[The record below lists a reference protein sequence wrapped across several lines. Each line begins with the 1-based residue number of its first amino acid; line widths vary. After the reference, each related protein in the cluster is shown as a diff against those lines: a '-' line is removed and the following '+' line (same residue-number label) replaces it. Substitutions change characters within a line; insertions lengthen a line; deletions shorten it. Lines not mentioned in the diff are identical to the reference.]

1 MNALYSALLKKCRA
15 VYKEPGVYS
24 VPVMT
29 GDVKVGNALL
39 EYWSN
44 EWGAVFVRRL
54 YNFMGVVMYFGKDGR
69 ELEYLRGL
77 SGRKLQTAVK
87 EHADEWRQGVTEIR
101 MRIWYKGKSHE
112 LRRAFVV
119 RIGTKIKVDV
129 RWESPLYYAG
139 GL

>member
-1 MNALYSALLKKCRA
+1 MNTLYSALLKKCRT
-15 VYKEPGVYS
+15 VYREPGVYS

-54 YNFMGVVMYFGKDGR
+54 YNFMGTVMYFGKDGK

-77 SGRKLQTAVK
+77 SGRRLQTAVK
-87 EHADEWRQGVTEIR
+87 QHATEWRQGVTEIR
-101 MRIWYKGKSHE
+101 MRIYYGGRTHE

>member
-39 EYWSN
+39 EYWAN

-54 YNFMGVVMYFGKDGR
+54 YNFMGTVMYFGKDGK

-87 EHADEWRQGVTEIR
+87 QHADEWRQGVTEIR
-101 MRIWYKGKSHE
+101 MRIWYGGRSHE

-119 RIGTKIKVDV
+119 RIGSKIKVDV
-129 RWESPLYYAG
+129 RWESPLYYSG

>member
-15 VYKEPGVYS
+15 VYREPGVYS

-39 EYWSN
+39 EYWAN

-54 YNFMGVVMYFGKDGR
+54 YNFMGVVMYFGKDGK

-87 EHADEWRQGVTEIR
+87 QHADEWRQGVTEIR
-101 MRIWYKGKSHE
+101 MRIYYGGRTHD

>member
-15 VYKEPGVYS
+15 VYREPGVYS

-54 YNFMGVVMYFGKDGR
+54 YNFMGVVMYFGKDGK

-87 EHADEWRQGVTEIR
+87 QHADDWRQGVTEIR
-101 MRIWYKGKSHE
+101 MRIYYGGKSHD

-129 RWESPLYYAG
+129 RWESPLYYDG

>member
-1 MNALYSALLKKCRA
+1 MNALYSALLKRCRT
-15 VYKEPGVYS
+15 VYREPGVYS

-29 GDVKVGNALL
+29 GDVEVGNALV
-39 EYWSN
+39 EYWAN

-54 YNFMGVVMYFGKDGR
+54 FNFMGTVMYFTKDGK
-69 ELEYLRGL
+69 EIAYLRGL

-87 EHADEWRQGVTEIR
+87 QHETEWRQGVTEIR
-101 MRIWYKGKSHE
+101 MRIWYGGKSHD

-119 RIGTKIKVDV
+119 HIGSKIKADL